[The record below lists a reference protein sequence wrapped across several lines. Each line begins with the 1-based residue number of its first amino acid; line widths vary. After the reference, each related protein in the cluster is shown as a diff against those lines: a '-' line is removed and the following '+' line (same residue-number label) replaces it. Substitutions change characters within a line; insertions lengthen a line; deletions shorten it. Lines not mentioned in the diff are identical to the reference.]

1 MEDEKHERRPI
12 QSKPGRC
19 CGKGRAFLF
28 SFLGVCLSVMSVAND
43 ESRCVTDDVN
53 SECSRSINFRHQLRE
68 AHGLSAARA
77 ENLSG
82 VRTRD
87 SSEGATFPGGPK
99 EIRDAAPECPKV
111 DPSSAYFRDHDTAG
125 DYQMISPPRGAETT
139 CGYQSR
145 TERTEPEA
153 ATSAAIEAS
162 QFPHSKQRVAS
173 TGKNVDGRNVMDENP
188 VAKEQRAILNPPHL
202 NLLHGTIC
210 PECKIATCQN
220 KQGTCTSC
228 RVYIRNLAQRR
239 NMSITEFRANAAR
252 PESEER
258 QLFNAALV
266 QLRGGKIAN
275 NWFRTQTFTRSTV
288 DREGAFKTADEVV
301 EMEFEAI
308 PVSDYDP
315 KQHPG
320 REMAH
325 ETRTMENPWT
335 KSIEPHLLFKKTAGA
350 TSQNSCTLKMRTKVG
365 RVESRSR
372 KAEESVTNVTCHSW
386 DANAPPSP
394 SDGKTHSVPHTQT
407 GPSDNTARPEKFP
420 VCDSRDFSSDQGQIA
435 KFDLSGP
442 QAADGQ
448 GNYENEHQRR
458 RETLTHSYPSDGN
471 YDEMLIRLR
480 LSAEKDAPKTGGPG
494 STRMNNFSAAK
505 EVDATTLLETIARR
519 TRLSELYS
527 VVVQS
532 SNKAAIPY
540 TESRASALEQ
550 WNEVACEILEKGEA
564 QGTAQWCLIRDT
576 IATNA
581 AAKSRAL
588 EIFTTEYELEG
599 DMLMGPQ
606 AHTPHKMRQALKKAP
621 CAGLIFLGWAGIGRI
636 NGKTR
641 GLFCDL
647 SNQMQIDLL
656 PNVIYTLLQRWKG
669 NDQKQATKALKDIQ
683 KIGQLYEDLE
693 ADAETS
699 GKVIAPELYKYFTL
713 AKLMGCDFINKPTG
727 VTAPTPDAPSV
738 KTTRKAIEEMT
749 KESQQSSSPMAF
761 LYTHTL
767 SVCRQAVLNTYE
779 ESDRTARILNNIEV
793 AEAKIELTIKETS
806 RVRELAPKRNAKNP
820 QGNAPDA
827 EKSSP
832 TSNGEHDGILEKWF
846 QGVELAND
854 CLASASQFFPKME
867 QEKSDGATDK
877 GIKHKEAGDRIRS
890 IRQQILDNAKTLV
903 AEIRKSAIPFLYGV
917 TDTTP
922 SGPLQNDIVVI
933 EDEQSL
939 TGTPGGR
946 VIDCD
951 ARWNPPPS
959 LGLAATKEDRKNA
972 LNAGRMSKM
981 WRVLQDIA
989 KSVRSVRKKEQS
1001 EMTAIRNAIGELGKI
1016 LRALS
1021 TAHVAV
1027 AKHLEASRPE
1037 PRDDPTAA
1045 AQPTTFSEADLDL
1058 QSQLDETWPN
1068 GKPPPTWELPAIMQY
1083 LLGIMHT
1090 ALEKLRAD
1098 DRDLADMWEIVREF
1112 AWQADNYKNVRTE
1125 FQKKIDDASNI
1136 QVCEALENIA
1146 DGNIDRFATMDIE
1159 KQPGYKTYREQWAL
1173 KFEDGATALIAKTKP
1188 RVVFPT
1194 EQFPRMFTTD
1204 FFSTLIEEAA
1214 TADGVNY
1221 EFRAPPSGKRTRA
1234 LNAQRKLREWW
1245 ADIRHTTDIVRRL
1258 LTLVPKKFLTDNV
1271 TVAKAQMEK
1280 AYCEVFTQQKFA
1292 MGMMNAILHK
1302 ENSVKLHRQ
1311 VLEASKRMAEGKP
1324 EEIALPM
1331 GRILFDVA
1339 FSMCALFHYQLPDP
1353 VPPPNPAQLYPPL
1366 GSRDSNPNEP
1376 ARSSASVQDFDKWAA
1391 EPAAASK
1398 RTSVT
1403 PETMDPRVAR
1413 DIIQEF
1419 ATPAEPPIHIAVE
1432 TGHAA
1437 ERTSTEIATPMAGA
1451 PHTAAKVLPHTAPT
1465 TTSVEGTRTRTQREE
1480 MLRGPDLPTQ
1490 IIPRGDFFPSEVRRL
1505 PNDSEIPPRQDQEQ
1519 HTDDR
1524 VARKQNANRNRT
1536 AEVGNGG
1543 TKRVLEHNPT
1553 EENDEMDRKR
1563 RRSSR
1568 RFTGSPQKPK
1578 AVELPDGR
1586 LRIDSNPK
1594 EIHQRAQVP
1603 VVATLQGARFT
1614 TGIHSPI
1621 RAASKNPQ
1629 QAPKKRAQPKR
1640 TLGPKKPKNA
1650 EFLEKCQKTH
1660 VPLPLKKAA
1669 ATKSRQ
1675 PGAPKQKARKRKRG
1689 GLDEASQKTTTSACA
1704 KVPPKKHPS
1713 GKAPEAQEGLATRQL
1728 QKKPTR
1734 RNALPTQETASE
1746 SESVKFD
1753 EFEKKITSADPPT
1766 PYSIGK
1772 LQGLFDST
1780 DESED

>member
-1 MEDEKHERRPI
+1 
-12 QSKPGRC
+12 
-19 CGKGRAFLF
+19 
-28 SFLGVCLSVMSVAND
+28 MSVANG
-43 ESRCVTDDVN
+43 ESRCFADDVN
-53 SECSRSINFRHQLRE
+53 SECSRTTNFRLQLRE
-68 AHGLSAARA
+68 AHGQSAAPA
-77 ENLSG
+77 ENITG

-87 SSEGATFPGGPK
+87 ASEGATFQRDPK
-99 EIRDAAPECPKV
+99 EIRNAAPECPKV
-111 DPSSAYFRDHDTAG
+111 NPGSVYFRDHDTAG
-125 DYQMISPPRGAETT
+125 NYQVISAPRGAETT
-139 CGYQSR
+139 CAYQSR

-153 ATSAAIEAS
+153 ATSSAIKAS
-162 QFPHSKQRVAS
+162 QFPHRKQRVAS
-173 TGKNVDGRNVMDENP
+173 TGGNVDGRNLMDENP
-188 VAKEQRAILNPPHL
+188 TAQEQHARPAPPQL
-202 NLLHGTIC
+202 SLLRGNIC
-210 PECKIATCQN
+210 PECNIAPCEE
-220 KQGTCTSC
+220 KQGTCATC
-228 RVYIRNLAQRR
+228 RLYIRCLAMKRK
-239 NMSITEFRANAAR
+239 MSVSEFRANANQ

-266 QLRGGKIAN
+266 QLKGARITKQ
-275 NWFRTQTFTRSTV
+275 WYRTQTFKRSTV
-288 DREGAFKTADEVV
+288 DREGAFKTTDEVV

-315 KQHPG
+315 NQHPD
-320 REMAH
+320 RKMVH

-335 KSIEPHLLFKKTAGA
+335 KSIEPHLLFKKTTGA
-350 TSQNSCTLKMRTKVG
+350 ASQNSFTLKMRTKVG
-365 RVESRSR
+365 RVESSSR
-372 KAEESVTNVTCHSW
+372 EAKETITNVTCQSL
-386 DANAPPSP
+386 DTNAPPGP
-394 SDGKTHSVPHTQT
+394 SDGNTHSVSYTQAGT
-407 GPSDNTARPEKFP
+407 SSNAPRPEKFN
-420 VCDSRDFSSDQGQIA
+420 VCDGGDFSSERGQIA
-435 KFDLSGP
+435 KFDIGGP
-442 QAADGQ
+442 EAADGH
-448 GNYENEHQRR
+448 GIHENEHQRR
-458 RETLTHSYPSDGN
+458 RETLTHSYPSDEN

-480 LSAEKDAPKTGGPG
+480 LSAEKDVPKTGGPG

-532 SNKAAIPY
+532 SNKAVIPHA
-540 TESRASALEQ
+540 ENRANALEQ
-550 WNEVACEILEKGEA
+550 WNDVACEILEKGEA
-564 QGTAQWCLIRDT
+564 QGTAQWCLVRDT
-576 IATNA
+576 IVTNA

-621 CAGLIFLGWAGIGRI
+621 CAGIIFLGWAGIGRM

-669 NDQKQATKALKDIQ
+669 SDQKQATKALKDIQ
-683 KIGQLYEDLE
+683 KLGQLYDDLE
-693 ADAETS
+693 ADAEAS
-699 GKVIAPELYKYFTL
+699 AKVIAPELHKYFTL
-713 AKLMGCDFINKPTG
+713 AKTMGCDFINKTSG
-727 VTAPTPDAPSV
+727 ATAPAPDAPSV
-738 KTTRKAIEEMT
+738 KTTRAAIEEMT
-749 KESQQSSSPMAF
+749 KESQQPSSPMAF

-767 SVCRQAVLNTYE
+767 SVCRQAVLQAYE

-793 AEAKIELTIKETS
+793 AEGKIELTTKETS
-806 RVRELAPKRNAKNP
+806 RVRELAPKNRTKNP
-820 QGNAPDA
+820 QGIAPDA
-827 EKSSP
+827 ENS
-832 TSNGEHDGILEKWF
+832 GHARIGGRHEQLEKWF

-867 QEKSDGATDK
+867 QEKSEGATDK
-877 GIKHKEAGDRIRS
+877 GIKHKEAGDRIRA

-903 AEIRKSAIPFLYGV
+903 AEIRKNAISFLYGV

-933 EDEQSL
+933 EDEQSSA
-939 TGTPGGR
+939 GPPGSR

-1001 EMTAIRNAIGELGKI
+1001 EMTAIRNTIGELEKI

-1037 PRDDPTAA
+1037 PLDDPTAA
-1045 AQPTTFSEADLDL
+1045 AQPTTLSEADLDL

-1083 LLGIMHT
+1083 LLGTMHS

-1098 DRDLADMWEIVREF
+1098 DRDLADMWEIAREF
-1112 AWQADNYKNVRTE
+1112 TWQAENYKSVRTE
-1125 FQKKIDDASNI
+1125 FQRKIDDASNI

-1146 DGNIDRFATMDIE
+1146 NGNVDRFAIMDIE
-1159 KQPGYKTYREQWAL
+1159 KQPGYKTFNKQWAL
-1173 KFEDGATALIAKTKP
+1173 KFEDGVAALIAKTKP
-1188 RVVFPT
+1188 LVVFPT
-1194 EQFPRMFTTD
+1194 DRFPHMFTMD
-1204 FFSTLIEEAA
+1204 FFSALIEEAA

-1221 EFRAPPSGKRTRA
+1221 EFRAPPSAKRTRA
-1234 LNAQRKLREWW
+1234 INAQRKLREWW
-1245 ADIRHTTDIVRRL
+1245 ADIRHATDIIRKL
-1258 LTLVPKKFLTDNV
+1258 LASAPKKFLTDNV
-1271 TVAKAQMEK
+1271 TLAKAQMEK
-1280 AYCEVFTQQKFA
+1280 AISEVSTQQKFA

-1311 VLEASKRMAEGKP
+1311 VLDSSKKITEGKP

-1353 VPPPNPAQLYPPL
+1353 VPPTNPAQLYPPL
-1366 GSRDSNPNEP
+1366 DSRGSNPNDHT
-1376 ARSSASVQDFDKWAA
+1376 RTSASVQNFDKWAA

-1398 RTSVT
+1398 RTSAT
-1403 PETMDPRVAR
+1403 PEAIDPQLAR
-1413 DIIQEF
+1413 NIIQEF
-1419 ATPAEPPIHIAVE
+1419 ETPAEPPIHIALK
-1432 TGHAA
+1432 TSHAA
-1437 ERTSTEIATPMAGA
+1437 ERTSTKIATPMAAA
-1451 PHTAAKVLPHTAPT
+1451 PYAAAQVPPHTAPS
-1465 TTSVEGTRTRTQREE
+1465 TTSVEGTKTRMQNEE

-1490 IIPRGDFFPSEVRRL
+1490 IIPRGAFFLPSEVERR
-1505 PNDSEIPPRQDQEQ
+1505 PNDSEIPPRQDQEP
-1519 HTDDR
+1519 HNYDR

-1536 AEVGNGG
+1536 AEIGSSEN
-1543 TKRVLEHNPT
+1543 KRELEQNPA
-1553 EENDEMDRKR
+1553 EENDQMARKR

-1568 RFTGSPQKPK
+1568 RFTGSPQAPK
-1578 AVELPDGR
+1578 ATELPDGR
-1586 LRIDSNPK
+1586 LRIEANPQTSHK
-1594 EIHQRAQVP
+1594 PAQVP
-1603 VVATLQGARFT
+1603 IVATLQGARFT
-1614 TGIHSPI
+1614 TGKYSPI
-1621 RAASKNPQ
+1621 GAASKNPQ
-1629 QAPKKRAQPKR
+1629 QVRKRAQPKR
-1640 TLGPKKPKNA
+1640 TPGPRKPKNA
-1650 EFLEKCQKTH
+1650 DFLEKIAKTH

-1669 ATKSRQ
+1669 APKTRQ
-1675 PGAPKQKARKRKRG
+1675 PGAPKQRARTRKRG
-1689 GLDEASQKTTTSACA
+1689 GLEEASQKTTTSTPA
-1704 KVPPKKHPS
+1704 KAPPKNRPS
-1713 GKAPEAQEGLATRQL
+1713 KKAPEAQKAKPTQATQP

-1734 RNALPTQETASE
+1734 RNALSTQETSSE
-1746 SESVKFD
+1746 SEAVKFR
-1753 EFEKKITSADPPT
+1753 EFEKKVTSEDPPT
-1766 PYSIGK
+1766 PPSTGNLK
-1772 LQGLFDST
+1772 GLFDST